1 MATTDKE
8 TYEKLQAKSED
19 KNTLSYYT
27 SPNNPVYTGEFR
39 GVLIGNATTAK
50 QLEHD
55 YTLSVTG
62 DATGQVR
69 LNAGDAQLV
78 LKVLTALHAGSADF
92 AGKTE
97 FSSHSSHAD
106 MANTAEYAYESGHSK
121 KASLADLATEATHTP
136 QADHADRA
144 TLADKAEQLTWDMIQ
159 VVREYPSN
167 TAQGVLYIKVY
178 SEFNDGNYEIVGFR
192 YRGKDGLINTTDL
205 TLYRIRYTNRALT
218 EDFLEHRRI
227 WATPSPERTL
237 TNVKGEIEQINVA
250 ERDTTVEELKQREA
264 KFFIQEDLL

>member
-106 MANTAEYAYESGHSK
+106 MANSAEYAYESG
-121 KASLADLATEATHTP
+121 HTP

-159 VVREYPSN
+159 VVSEYPSN
-167 TAQGVLYIKVY
+167 TAQDVLYIKVH

-218 EDFLEHRRI
+218 EDFLEHRKI
-227 WATPSPERTL
+227 WAIPSPKRTL
-237 TNVKGEIEQINVA
+237 VKEGEIQEVNVS
-250 ERDTTVEELKQREA
+250 ENDNIPEVEEGISKLFTQD
-264 KFFIQEDLL
+264 DLL